1 MFSNNNQHNRQQ
13 NIFDYEN
20 TPVFNTNTSHPL
32 IPNSQ
37 EYIYY
42 KKYVSVHSEDRN
54 MLKYPESSE
63 FEFELPEDL
72 CNVVTLRLVSW
83 TFPSNYNTFSI
94 LNLNV
99 TMTFQISNPYNPG
112 EFSYTDPLYN
122 KIFEAL
128 YYNIGNDFTVII
140 EQGFYNPQQMI
151 TELTNKF
158 NTVVTVFISN
168 YFVTKSV
175 DPTLTPAQQDE
186 YKTALE
192 LLQQQGGYN
201 NFVIV
206 YNNVSQKIWF
216 GNVCDGFILTNETQ
230 FNKNEN
236 LSNFFCETRTLNPDF
251 SDWGLPGN
259 LGLVRC
265 NTPSVNGATLSNFTE
280 LSTINGNI
288 VPRFYYGDVFPGDS
302 GYWLVPN
309 PNLPGSQVNWVEASY
324 KINLMGPAFIYMEL
338 DGQNCIDETQP
349 YNVSEF
355 TTKTNGTN
363 GIVNSSFAKIPVPST
378 PISQWFDRDSLP
390 YKFYYPPAERMKK
403 FRVFLRYHNG
413 QQVNFG
419 VFNYSFVIE
428 FTLQLPQILRN
439 SKVEAYPAL
448 VNLNTYALKRN

>member
-1 MFSNNNQHNRQQ
+1 MFTNQDQRNRFQ
-13 NIFDYEN
+13 NTFEYEN

-42 KKYVSVHSEDRN
+42 RKYVSVHSEDRN

-72 CNVVTLRLVSW
+72 CNVAALRLSSW

-112 EFSYTDPLYN
+112 EFNYTDPLYN

-128 YYNIGNDFTVII
+128 YYNIGNNFTIVI
-140 EQGFYNPQQMI
+140 EQGFYNPEQMV

-158 NTVVTVFISN
+158 NSTVTLFITN

-186 YKTALE
+186 YKTALT
-192 LLQQQGGYN
+192 LLEQQCGYN
-201 NFVIV
+201 NFIIV

-216 GNVCDGFILTNETQ
+216 GNVCDEFILTNETQ

-236 LSNFFCETRTLNPDF
+236 LSNFLCETRSLNPDF

-265 NTPSVNGATLSNFTE
+265 NTSSVNGASLSNFAE
-280 LSTINGNI
+280 ISIINGNI
-288 VPRFYYGDVFPGDS
+288 VPRFYYGNVFPGDS

-378 PISQWFDRDSLP
+378 PISQWFDRDSQP

-413 QQVNFG
+413 QQVNLG

-428 FTLQLPQILRN
+428 FTIQLPQILRT
-439 SKVEAYPAL
+439 SKTEAYPPL
-448 VNLNTYALKRN
+448 ININSYAIKRN

>member
-1 MFSNNNQHNRQQ
+1 MNNNQQTRQQ
-13 NIFDYEN
+13 NVFQYDN
-20 TPVFNTNTSHPL
+20 TQVFNTNTSHPL

-42 KKYVSVHSEDRN
+42 RKYVSIHSEDRN
-54 MLKYPESSE
+54 MLKYPESSD

-72 CNVVTLRLVSW
+72 CNVVTLRLASW
-83 TFPSNYNTFSI
+83 TFPANYNTFSI
-94 LNLNV
+94 LNGNV

-122 KIFEAL
+122 KIFECL
-128 YYNIGNDFTVII
+128 YYNIGKNFIVVI
-140 EQGFYNPQQMI
+140 EQGFYNPQQMV

-158 NTVVTVFISN
+158 NSVVSILLIT
-168 YFVTKSV
+168 YFNTKST
-175 DPTLTPAQQDE
+175 DTNLSPEQQQE

-192 LLQQQGGYN
+192 LLQQQGGYT

-216 GNVCDGFILTNETQ
+216 GNVCDEFILTNETQ
-230 FNKNEN
+230 FNKNEVLVN
-236 LSNFFCETRTLNPDF
+236 YVCENRSLNPDF

-265 NTPSVNGATLSNFTE
+265 NTPSINGSSITNFTE
-280 LSTINGNI
+280 ISIINGDI
-288 VPRFYYGDVFPGDS
+288 VPRFYFGDVFPGDA

-309 PNLPGSQVNWVEASY
+309 TNLPGSQVSWIEASY

-338 DGQNCIDETQP
+338 DGQNCLDETSP
-349 YNVSEF
+349 FNSNVY
-355 TTKTNGTN
+355 TNTSSGTN
-363 GIVNSSFAKIPVPST
+363 GIVNSAFAKIPIPTT
-378 PISQWFDRDSLP
+378 PISQWFDRESLP

-413 QQVNFG
+413 QRANFG
-419 VFNYSFVIE
+419 VFNYSFVLE
-428 FTLQLPQILRN
+428 FVLQLPQILRQT
-439 SKVEAYPAL
+439 KAETYPPL
-448 VNLNTYALKRN
+448 VNLGAFVNNRS